1 MNPVDLNI
9 NSASGNSANGT
20 ALPETNG
27 AVPAIKNGVGENG
40 VGKKV
45 VALSATNGRALSTP
59 NVALPS
65 PNVALPSTN
74 GVAVPEP
81 VEKMASAPRELH
93 RISEVR
99 VQQGT
104 SLRSVSRKM
113 DLSVQEIREQENC
126 TADLRITELLK
137 WQEVLEVPLADLLID
152 LEGPLSE
159 PVCERARMLRIM
171 KTAKAIKEG
180 AHNRSIVRLANML
193 IGQLVEIMPELSD
206 VAAWH
211 TVGQRRTQDEV
222 GRIVERAIPDSF
234 FNDSAG

>member
-1 MNPVDLNI
+1 MNPVDFKNDF
-9 NSASGNSANGT
+9 ANGSSH
-20 ALPETNG
+20 PETNETL
-27 AVPAIKNGVGENG
+27 PSIKNGV
-40 VGKKV
+40 
-45 VALSATNGRALSTP
+45 ALPGTNGRALSSP
-59 NVALPS
+59 NGSHSNGALPVT
-65 PNVALPSTN
+65 NDVA
-74 GVAVPEP
+74 APEP
-81 VEKMASAPRELH
+81 VAKSPSGPRELH

-99 VQQGT
+99 MQQGT

-113 DLSVQEIREQENC
+113 DLSVQEIREQETN
-126 TADLRITELLK
+126 TTDLRISELLK

-222 GRIVERAIPDSF
+222 GRIVERSIPDAF
-234 FNDSAG
+234 FNDSPG